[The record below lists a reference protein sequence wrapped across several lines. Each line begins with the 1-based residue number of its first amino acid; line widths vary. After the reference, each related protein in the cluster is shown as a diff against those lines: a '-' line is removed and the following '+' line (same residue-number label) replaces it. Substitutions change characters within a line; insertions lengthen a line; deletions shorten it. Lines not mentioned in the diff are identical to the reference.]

1 MDKYQIDSHKL
12 MFHVE
17 RVNHWLQGDNICP
30 IYMEISPVGN
40 CNHRC
45 TFCGVDFM
53 GYQNRKLETAT
64 LKTRLTELGQF
75 GLKSVMYAGEGEPL
89 LHRDIVE
96 IAQHTAQAGIDVA
109 FTTNAVRLT
118 EAVAHSLLPHTRWI
132 KVSINAGQADTYAAI
147 HRAKAR
153 DFQVVINNCK
163 RAVQIRHA
171 LGATCTLGMQ
181 LVLLPENR
189 AEAVMLAEI
198 ARDIGMDYLVIKA
211 YSQHTQGLQTAY
223 EDLEYT
229 DNQAFAETLAAYTTD
244 TFEVIV
250 RTTSMQAWNDKTR
263 TYEQCMS
270 LPFWSYIDAGG
281 NVWGCSVYLDDEK
294 FHYGNIAESSFKA
307 IWEGEKRQQSL
318 QYVAQELDLDHCRVN
333 CRMHQV
339 NEYLWAL
346 SHRPAHVNF
355 I

>member
-17 RVNHWLQGDNICP
+17 RVNDWLHGETICP

-53 GYQNRKLETAT
+53 GYQNRKLDTEL
-64 LKTRLTELGQF
+64 LKTRLTELGEF

-89 LHRDIVE
+89 LHRDMVS
-96 IAQHTAQAGIDVA
+96 IAQHTKQAGIDVA

-118 EAVAHSLLPHTRWI
+118 ESVARELLPCTSWI
-132 KVSINAGQADTYAAI
+132 KVSINAGSAETYAAI

-153 DFQVVINNCK
+153 DFQRVIDNCK
-163 RAVQIRHA
+163 RAAEIRQA
-171 LGATCTLGMQ
+171 LGAACTLGMQ

-189 AEAVMLAEI
+189 EEAASLAEI

-211 YSQHTQGLQTAY
+211 YSQHTQGIQDTYRDIHYADS
-223 EDLEYT
+223 E
-229 DNQAFAETLAAYTTD
+229 AFAAQLASYETDA
-244 TFEVIV
+244 FQVIV
-250 RTTSMQAWNDKTR
+250 RTKSMASWNQKER
-263 TYEQCMS
+263 TYEQCQS

-281 NVWGCSVYLDDEK
+281 NVWGCSVYLEDEN

-307 IWEGEKRQQSL
+307 IWHGEKRKQSL
-318 QYVAQELDLDHCRVN
+318 RYVAHDLDLERCRVN